1 MTEEEYKTLYT
12 IIHSLIFDSIT
23 EYQKNEFYLNRENF
37 FIKNTESSEIS
48 FLQNELSELKRTFS
62 NFKNQRSLI
71 LNDFEKVFPEKDF
84 DKEFDRWSEM
94 EANLIENIDFVKNKL
109 ILENDLQKVKRIK
122 VKESP
127 QIEFKDFFDPK
138 VSDSAI
144 KAIKEEYK
152 DVKGKRLAIL
162 IYVLSKENMIRII
175 SGDKAGNSRNDFIKS
190 LNPEIKKTQ
199 GVNHYL
205 SDFGNLDLKFISE
218 NDPDFISISEKVKTI
233 IKESV

>member
-94 EANLIENIDFVKNKL
+94 EVNLIENIDFVKNKL

-127 QIEFKDFFDPK
+127 QIEFKDFFQDESGYGK
-138 VSDSAI
+138 TI
-144 KAIKEEYK
+144 KRFAE
-152 DVKGKRLAIL
+152 KGYI
-162 IYVLSKENMIRII
+162 
-175 SGDKAGNSRNDFIKS
+175 
-190 LNPEIKKTQ
+190 NPETLVWIDHGDGYKSTASGLLKYLHSIGYLKVKMTNNQILNILKNTFKIDVGIDTIKKAK
-199 GVNHYL
+199 
-205 SDFGNLDLKFISE
+205 SDNPIFEKLKL
-218 NDPDFISISEKVKTI
+218 
-233 IKESV
+233 